1 MTGNLIDIRVIPRNA
16 NSTLASWAS
25 QGKFS

>member
-1 MTGNLIDIRVIPRNA
+1 MTGNLIEIRVIPRNA
-16 NSTLASWAS
+16 NLTLAFWAS